1 MSNYDNKF
9 FEGRLKNNNE
19 LNLYNINLN
28 DNNCKN
34 LNDYLKNKNNLS
46 KINFIGKNTFYNKI
60 ACGISNEGIKYLK
73 EGLLKNTSL
82 IELSLYCKINN

>member
-9 FEGRLKNNNE
+9 FEKRLRNNE
-19 LNLYNINLN
+19 LDLSHIKLN
-28 DNNCKN
+28 DKNCKN

-46 KINFIGKNTFYNKI
+46 KINFSGKNTFYNKI
-60 ACGISNEGIKYLK
+60 DCEISIEEIKNIK

-82 IELSLYCKINN
+82 IELDLSGKTNNY